1 MIKINIYLYLFFAFF
16 PFLCFYKIGTD
27 TQPYFLI
34 FGSILFL
41 FTVKNILKMTK
52 EVYYLF
58 ILLFISLLLFFISS
72 DLHNWI
78 RGVAGYYNL
87 AIGTCVLYYILNNY
101 YKIFEKSL
109 VYSLI
114 IWLLIAL
121 VQIFYDRSFG
131 IEFLNRMILW
141 HNRGV
146 SSLSPE
152 PTTFAIILLFYL
164 FIIKESFLKYK
175 KYIAIALFLII
186 LLFTQSS
193 LFIMLSFIY
202 VGYYSLIYLSW
213 KRIFVII
220 FLIII
225 IVYFIYFNFGQ
236 YNSQYRFLELLV
248 YFIENPIDFLQDGS
262 INDRI
267 ASIYFPIL
275 GFIKSVGIPHG
286 FGNYSDFLTF
296 ELPKYDF
303 FGIWVSIGNRIMSF
317 YASSLFELG
326 IFGLVLISAIN
337 SIIYSRF
344 KNDTKNMLLNLLFM
358 NTLLLMAIPLS
369 NPLVSMY
376 LAILIYR
383 RDNENITSTQ

>member
-1 MIKINIYLYLFFAFF
+1 MIKTSIYLYLSFAFF
-16 PFLCFYKIGTD
+16 PFFCFYKIGTD
-27 TQPYFLI
+27 TQPYYLI
-34 FGSILFL
+34 FVSILFL
-41 FTVKNILKMTK
+41 FIVKDILKMTK
-52 EVYYLF
+52 ELYYLF

-87 AIGTCVLYYILNNY
+87 AIGTYVMCYILNNH
-101 YKIFEKSL
+101 YKIFEKL
-109 VYSLI
+109 LIYSLI

-121 VQIFYDRSFG
+121 AQIFYDRSFG
-131 IEFLNRMILW
+131 IEFLNRMVVW

-152 PTTFAIILLFYL
+152 PTTFAIVLLFYL

-175 KYIAIALFLII
+175 NYIVIALFLII

-202 VGYYSLIYLSW
+202 IGYYSLIYFSW
-213 KRIFVII
+213 KKNL
-220 FLIII
+220 LIILLI
-225 IVYFIYFNFGQ
+225 TIVGYFIYFYLGQ

-248 YFIENPIDFLQDGS
+248 YFVENPIDFLREGS

-286 FGNYSDFLTF
+286 FGNYSDFLTL

-326 IFGLVLISAIN
+326 IFGLVLIYAIN
-337 SIIYSRF
+337 SIIYNRY
-344 KNDTKNMLLNLLFM
+344 KKDTKNMLLNLLFM